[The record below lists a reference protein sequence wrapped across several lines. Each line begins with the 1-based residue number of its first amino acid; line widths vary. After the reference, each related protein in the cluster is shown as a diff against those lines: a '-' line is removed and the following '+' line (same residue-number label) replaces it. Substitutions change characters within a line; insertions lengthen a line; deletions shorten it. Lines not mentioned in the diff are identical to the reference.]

1 MIYRLRAGWDMEA
14 QADMEE
20 TGSSRQLTLKREA
33 PGDQV

>member
-1 MIYRLRAGWDMEA
+1 MKYRLMASWDREA

-20 TGSSRQLTLKREA
+20 TGGSQQLTLKKEA